1 MTQTDPKLSS
11 DRSSM
16 DRKQFLKILDA
27 AVTKRSFHFAHQA
40 ADSWLKTYP
49 GDLMISL
56 ALAHIQVYEG
66 NTLDAMKLLD
76 KLIEADPQFLEAYQL
91 QAELYEGSSSE
102 KLTDAVGCS
111 YVLGGAAGSSEA
123 SLPEWSIVLRE
134 GSKSIQAGQ
143 FGPAQQLIHQ
153 AIGLNP
159 ELVLSAVLHL
169 ILTNSHPDV
178 ATTFQLAKLYH
189 GRWPTCL
196 QFSLFLADGK
206 LQMGDETGAVSLLHQ
221 CAANDATGQVPNRLW
236 GENHR
241 YSPLWPENLSIHF
254 DLPIPSEVAA
264 YLGLN
269 QLAAGPAQTGSVSP
283 VTSAAPRPI
292 DISGMLK
299 PGLNGEKPASSQPA
313 AVSQPVVT
321 KPAEVSS
328 GTVIETP
335 SAPTPAAVDA
345 DQADGSPLSTGNLT
359 DNVPD
364 TTQTAEANPKRL
376 SAYEA
381 SLRPIEETFDKLT
394 KKLKKNAIGRLD
406 GRFPMYVILSTKIG
420 LTNQYGLSS
429 ATVIDS
435 ELNNLAETVRTRP
448 GWGALVL
455 YPDDPECTTRLG
467 LKAVDAI
474 DPWKIKLALVDLDN
488 ALAKKGEMIGALLI
502 VGGPDIVPFH
512 RLPNPTDDIDKEVC
526 SDNPYCTLDNNYFVP
541 EWPVGRL
548 PGEIGPDAGLLLD
561 QIRNVSRY
569 HNHKNLSM
577 FKSKPFKWP
586 MIIWKRVN
594 DLLKTHKKTRRIQS
608 IGYTAAIWRQS
619 SQAVFRHVGDTH
631 SMLISPPESSGSF
644 KPERLTTT
652 KLGYYNLHGVE
663 DGPDWYGQRDSTE
676 TCIGPEYPVA
686 LSPKDL
692 IKNGHAPQL
701 VFSEAC
707 YGANIQNKSVD
718 KSLALRFMSI
728 GTPCVVGSTCV
739 CYGSVSSPLIGGDL
753 LGSLFW
759 RYYKEGLAV
768 GEALMQAKIEFVRE
782 MNRRQGYL
790 DGEDQKTL
798 LSFILYGD
806 PLLIKENFPFKSKS
820 AYRFRS
826 HPMVK
831 MVCDRQNG
839 GGIPDSVADEV
850 IDEVKQIVKTYL
862 PGMKDGEIHLSQQ
875 HNECNGRYHHC
886 PTSDLGNKS
895 AEIEAA
901 PNRYVVTIS
910 KETYLAQH
918 IHHTYAR
925 VTLDAQH
932 KMIKMVVSR

>member
-1 MTQTDPKLSS
+1 MTPTDSKLSN

-16 DRKQFLKILDA
+16 DRKQFLKLLDA
-27 AVTKRSFHFAHQA
+27 AVTKRAYRFAHQA
-40 ADSWLKTYP
+40 ADIWLKTYP

-56 ALAHIQVYEG
+56 ALAHVMAYEG
-66 NTLDAMKLLD
+66 SSLDAMTLLD
-76 KLIEADPQFLEAYQL
+76 KLIKTDPQFLEAYQL
-91 QAELYEGSSSE
+91 QADLYAGSSSE
-102 KLTDAVGCS
+102 QLTSSIGCS
-111 YVLGGAAGSSEA
+111 YVLSGVTGGDAA
-123 SLPEWSIVLRE
+123 LPEWSIILRE
-134 GSKSIQAGQ
+134 GYKAIQASQ
-143 FGPAQQLIHQ
+143 YDTAQQLIHQ

-159 ELVLSAVLHL
+159 ELVLTAVLHM
-169 ILTNSHPDV
+169 ILTNAHPDV

-189 GRWPTCL
+189 SRWPECL

-206 LQMGDETGAVSLLHQ
+206 LKMGDESGAVSLLHL

-241 YSPLWPENLSIHF
+241 YSPLWPETLQINF

-264 YLGLN
+264 YLGMN
-269 QLAAGPAQTGSVSP
+269 QLGAGTVQSGAAP
-283 VTSAAPRPI
+283 VTAPRPI
-292 DISGMLK
+292 DISGMLNAN
-299 PGLNGEKPASSQPA
+299 LNGSQSPASQPVVSQPA
-313 AVSQPVVT
+313 VT
-321 KPAEVSS
+321 KPAE
-328 GTVIETP
+328 
-335 SAPTPAAVDA
+335 TPAAPAVETPATTTVNPVDA
-345 DQADGSPLSTGNLT
+345 PQTDGSPISAGNG
-359 DNVPD
+359 PD
-364 TTQTAEANPKRL
+364 DTQDASSKPKRL
-376 SAYEA
+376 STYEA
-381 SLRPIEETFDKLT
+381 SLRPVEETFDKLT

-406 GRFPMYVILSTKIG
+406 GRFPMYVILSTRIG
-420 LTNQYGLSS
+420 LTRQYGLDS
-429 ATVIDS
+429 ATVIDT

-467 LKAVDAI
+467 LKPIDAI

-488 ALAKKGEMIGALLI
+488 ALAKKGEMIGSLLI

-512 RLPNPTDDIDKEVC
+512 HLPNPTDDIDKDVC

-561 QIRNVSRY
+561 QVRNVTRY
-569 HNHKNLSM
+569 HNRANLSM
-577 FKSKPFKWP
+577 FRSKPFKWP
-586 MIIWKRVN
+586 MIVWKRLQNLFKIRQKSRKV
-594 DLLKTHKKTRRIQS
+594 QS
-608 IGYTAAIWRQS
+608 FGYTAAIWRQS
-619 SQAVFRHVGDTH
+619 SLAVFRQVGDAR
-631 SMLISPPESSGSF
+631 SMLISPPETSGSF
-644 KPERLTTT
+644 KPDRLTTT
-652 KLGYYNLHGVE
+652 RLGYYNLHGVE
-663 DGPDWYGQRDSTE
+663 DGPEWYGQRDSSE
-676 TCIGPEYPVA
+676 TSIGPEYPVA

-707 YGANIQNKSVD
+707 YGANIQNKTVD
-718 KSLALRFMSI
+718 NALALRFLTI
-728 GTPCVVGSTCV
+728 GTPVVVGSTCV

-759 RYYKEGLAV
+759 RCYKEGMAV
-768 GEALMQAKIEFVRE
+768 GEALMQGKIEFVRE

-798 LSFILYGD
+798 LSFVLYGD
-806 PLLIKENFPFKSKS
+806 PLLVKENYPFRSKS

-831 MVCDRQNG
+831 MVCDRQDG
-839 GGIPDSVADEV
+839 VGVPDAVADQV

-862 PGMKDGEIHLSQQ
+862 PGLKDGEIHLSQQ

-886 PTSDLGNKS
+886 PTSELGNKS
-895 AEIEAA
+895 AEIESA

-918 IHHTYAR
+918 IHHQYAR

-932 KMIKMVVSR
+932 KMVKMVVSR